1 MSTLLIDAGNS
12 RIKWALLIRG
22 QWAHLG
28 TGVLADAATDW
39 SRLEA
44 PARVVV
50 SNVAGP
56 LVQQTIIQ
64 RCADW
69 GLTPEFIVATLHQCG
84 VSNRY
89 QQVEKLGSDRWAALI
104 AAWHIERRA
113 CLVVNCG
120 TATTV
125 DALSDEGEFLGGL
138 ILPGITLMQ
147 QSLLAK
153 AAQLREASGAVCDF
167 PRNTADAMASGAV
180 AATVGAIL
188 RQYALLGQPQGPCLL
203 SGGAAGHIADLLAD
217 LPLVQI
223 DNLVLH
229 GLQRIAEETQ

>member
-12 RIKWALLIRG
+12 RIKWA
-22 QWAHLG
+22 Q
-28 TGVLADAATDW
+28 LAQGRWTRQGADEPAEALAAW
-39 SRLEA
+39 SGLEA

-56 LVQQTIIQ
+56 LVQQTLV
-64 RCADW
+64 RACAGW
-69 GLTPEFIVATLHQCG
+69 RLAPEFIAARARQCG
-84 VSNRY
+84 VSNHY
-89 QQVEKLGSDRWAALI
+89 QQVEALGSDRWAALI

-125 DALSDEGEFLGGL
+125 DALSEAGEFLGGL

-147 QSLLAK
+147 QSLLAR
-153 AAQLREASGAVCDF
+153 AAQLREAPGVVCDF
-167 PRNTADAMASGAV
+167 PCNTADAIVSGAV
-180 AATVGAIL
+180 AATVGAVL
-188 RQYALLGQPQGPCLL
+188 RQYALLDSPQAPCLL
-203 SGGAAGHIADLLAD
+203 SGGAAGQLLDSLAE
-217 LPLVQI
+217 LPLAQV

-229 GLQRIAEETQ
+229 GLQRIAEETR